1 MNIVRKTSLLND
13 EKKSPNFWTDMSW
26 RDKYVRIR
34 DNVTVEPL
42 LMFFIIPSML
52 TNLATQNLYLEKACR
67 VSLAFNN
74 TVCDAL
80 TARQTANYTQ

>member
-1 MNIVRKTSLLND
+1 MDD
-13 EKKSPNFWTDMSW
+13 EKKVPSICWSDMST
-26 RDKYVRIR
+26 REKIHTFR

-42 LMFFIIPSML
+42 IMLFVIPSML

-67 VSLAFNN
+67 VSLAYNN

-80 TARQTANYTQ
+80 TARETANYT